1 MPLFAVALLARN
13 SDGIFERLESI
24 PVLVAANSEREAG
37 KEAKREAR
45 RAYPKSEGWRI
56 TGRVIE
62 IDQAKLL
69 HMIFTVDD
77 ETALLSLS
85 ESLERIH

>member
-1 MPLFAVALLARN
+1 MPLFAVALLARK

-24 PVLVAANSEREAG
+24 PALVAANSEREAG

-45 RAYPKSEGWRI
+45 RTYPKSEGWRI
-56 TGRVIE
+56 VGKVIE

-69 HMIFTVDD
+69 QTIFTMDD
-77 ETALLSLS
+77 ETALLSLT
-85 ESLERIH
+85 ESSGRIH